1 VSQIYHFLCDELADA
16 ESPLLGA
23 EKAGLVWL
31 GGKL

>member
-31 GGKL
+31 CGKF